1 MEESWDYLPEQ
12 LINNNEPIPFDILEK
27 CSEKKNSDM

>member
-1 MEESWDYLPEQ
+1 MEENLDYQPEQ
-12 LINNNEPIPFDILEK
+12 LINNNKPILFDILEK